1 MATNSTLSKLLKNS
15 NIQNTTVLNDSNLY
29 KEKDIVK
36 TDYPII
42 NIAFSGSINGGFTEG
57 VHQFAGP
64 SKHFKTCMALICA
77 SAFLQKY
84 DDGIILLYDSEGGMP
99 DKYFKNFNID
109 PNRVVYSFIKNMEEL
124 KIDVIK
130 QLDILEKQDHVLIL
144 LDSLGNLASKKEL
157 DDALNDKSVADMSR
171 AKQAKSLFRMVTPY
185 LVEKNIPMF
194 VINHT
199 YKEIG
204 LFPRDIVGGG
214 TGSYY
219 SANNI
224 FIMGRQQE
232 KDSKDLIGY
241 NFILNAEK
249 SRFVK
254 EKSKFEL
261 NITFENGLNKY
272 SGLLP
277 LAIEGGFVDNT
288 SKGWYSYIDQETG
301 EVTGN
306 KLREKD
312 TYTEEFWKPI
322 LENPLF
328 DKFIRG
334 KYQL

>member
-1 MATNSTLSKLLKNS
+1 MNKIKSIKKINLQPLYD
-15 NIQNTTVLNDSNLY
+15 ITV
-29 KEKDIVK
+29 EKDNSYTLANGVK
-36 TDYPII
+36 SH
-42 NIAFSGSINGGFTEG
+42 N
-57 VHQFAGP
+57 
-64 SKHFKTCMALICA
+64 
-77 SAFLQKY
+77 
-84 DDGIILLYDSEGGMP
+84 
-99 DKYFKNFNID
+99 
-109 PNRVVYSFIKNMEEL
+109 
-124 KIDVIK
+124 
-130 QLDILEKQDHVLIL
+130 
-144 LDSLGNLASKKEL
+144 
-157 DDALNDKSVADMSR
+157 
-171 AKQAKSLFRMVTPY
+171 
-185 LVEKNIPMF
+185 
-194 VINHT
+194 
-199 YKEIG
+199 
-204 LFPRDIVGGG
+204 

-232 KDSKDLIGY
+232 KDSKDLVGY

-261 NITFENGLNKY
+261 KITFEDGLNKY

-277 LAIEGGFVDNT
+277 LAIEGGFVDNS

-306 KLREKD
+306 KLRERD